1 MKIALFISRKNQL
14 SVDCCIEIINL
25 LGADN
30 DISIDQAYKS
40 YFSEDILSKVS
51 FFDSSKKIEKNHDF
65 LFSIGGDGTILRSI
79 TYVKD
84 SGIPILGINTG
95 RLGFLT
101 GIQKE
106 SLKKGLE
113 LLKNNKYQIVKRST
127 ITIRSEN
134 NNIDFGESPFAL
146 NEITIHRKDTTSLLN
161 ISCEIDN
168 MYHTDYWSDGLIV
181 STPTG
186 STGYSLSNG
195 GPIVAPESGIIILNP
210 ISPHNIN
217 MRPFLINDTS
227 SIKIIVKEKDYS
239 LSLDSRIYSIDKKS
253 ILLIKK
259 SDFTINTIEFAE
271 DNFFKK
277 LRDRLFWGQDM
288 RNTDSINK

>member
-30 DISIDQAYKS
+30 EISIDGDYKK
-40 YFSEDILSKVS
+40 YFSKDILSNLS
-51 FFDSSKKIEKNHDF
+51 FYESSKKIDSSYDF

-79 TYVKD
+79 TFIKD

-101 GIQKE
+101 GLQKE
-106 SLKKGLE
+106 SLKHGLE
-113 LLKNNKYQIVKRST
+113 LLKNNKFRIVNRST
-127 ITIRSEN
+127 ISVSSEKN
-134 NNIDFGESPFAL
+134 NVDFGDSPFAL
-146 NEITIHRKDTTSLLN
+146 NEITINRKDTTSLLN
-161 ISCEIDN
+161 ISCEIDD
-168 MYHTDYWSDGLIV
+168 MYHTDYWSDGLII

-239 LSLDSRIYSIDKKS
+239 LSLDSRIYNVDEKS
-253 ILLIKK
+253 VLLIKK
-259 SDFTINTIEFAE
+259 SDFTINTIEFTE

-277 LRDRLFWGQDM
+277 LRERLFWGQDM
-288 RNTDSINK
+288 RNTETINK

>member
-30 DISIDQAYKS
+30 EISIDGDYKK
-40 YFSEDILSKVS
+40 YFSKHILSNLS
-51 FFDSSKKIEKNHDF
+51 FYDSSKNIDNSYDF

-79 TYVKD
+79 TFIKD

-101 GIQKE
+101 GLQKE
-106 SLKKGLE
+106 SLKHGLE
-113 LLKNNKYQIVKRST
+113 LLKNNKFRIVNRST
-127 ITIRSEN
+127 ISISSEK

-146 NEITIHRKDTTSLLN
+146 NEITINRKDTTSLLN

-168 MYHTDYWSDGLIV
+168 MYHTDYWSDGLII

-217 MRPFLINDTS
+217 MRPFLIKDTS
-227 SIKIIVKEKDYS
+227 LIKVIVKEKDYT
-239 LSLDSRIYSIDKKS
+239 LSLDSRIYSIDNKS
-253 ILLIKK
+253 IVLIKK
-259 SDFTINTIEFAE
+259 SNFSINTIEFAE

-288 RNTDSINK
+288 RNTETINK

>member
-51 FFDSSKKIEKNHDF
+51 FFDSSKKIETNHDF

-79 TYVKD
+79 TYIKD

-127 ITIRSEN
+127 ITISSEN

>member
-30 DISIDQAYKS
+30 EISIDGDYKK
-40 YFSEDILSKVS
+40 YFSKHILSNLS
-51 FFDSSKKIEKNHDF
+51 FYDSSKNIDNSYDF

-79 TYVKD
+79 TFIKD

-101 GIQKE
+101 GLQKE
-106 SLKKGLE
+106 SLKHGLE
-113 LLKNNKYQIVKRST
+113 LLKNNKFRIVNRSS
-127 ITIRSEN
+127 ISISSEK

-146 NEITIHRKDTTSLLN
+146 NEITINRKDTTSLLN

-168 MYHTDYWSDGLIV
+168 MYHTDYWSDGLII

-217 MRPFLINDTS
+217 MRPFLIKDTS
-227 SIKIIVKEKDYS
+227 LIKVIVKEKDYT

-259 SDFTINTIEFAE
+259 SNFSINTIEFAE

-288 RNTDSINK
+288 RNTETINK

>member
-51 FFDSSKKIEKNHDF
+51 FFDSSKKIETNHDF

-79 TYVKD
+79 TYIKD

-101 GIQKE
+101 GLQKE
-106 SLKKGLE
+106 SLKKGIE

>member
-51 FFDSSKKIEKNHDF
+51 FFDSSKKIETSHDF

-79 TYVKD
+79 TYIKD

-101 GIQKE
+101 GLQKE

-127 ITIRSEN
+127 ITISSEN

>member
-51 FFDSSKKIEKNHDF
+51 FFDSSKKIETKHDF

-79 TYVKD
+79 TYIKD
-84 SGIPILGINTG
+84 SDIPILGINTG

-101 GIQKE
+101 GLQKE

-127 ITIRSEN
+127 ITISSEN

>member
-51 FFDSSKKIEKNHDF
+51 FFDSSKKIETNHDF

-79 TYVKD
+79 TYIKD

-101 GIQKE
+101 GLQKE

-127 ITIRSEN
+127 IKISSEN

-217 MRPFLINDTS
+217 MRPFLINDRS

>member
-51 FFDSSKKIEKNHDF
+51 FFDSSKKIETNHDF

-79 TYVKD
+79 TYIKD

-101 GIQKE
+101 GLQKE

-127 ITIRSEN
+127 ITISSEN
-134 NNIDFGESPFAL
+134 NIIDFGESPFAL

-217 MRPFLINDTS
+217 MRPFLINDRS

>member
-30 DISIDQAYKS
+30 EISIDGDYKK
-40 YFSEDILSKVS
+40 YFSKDILSNLS
-51 FFDSSKKIEKNHDF
+51 FYESSKKIDSSYDF

-79 TYVKD
+79 TFIKD

-101 GIQKE
+101 GLQKE
-106 SLKKGLE
+106 SLKHGLE
-113 LLKNNKYQIVKRST
+113 LLKNNKFRIVNRST
-127 ITIRSEN
+127 ISVSSEKN
-134 NNIDFGESPFAL
+134 NVDFGDSPFAL
-146 NEITIHRKDTTSLLN
+146 NEITINRKDTTSLLN
-161 ISCEIDN
+161 ISCEIDD
-168 MYHTDYWSDGLIV
+168 MYHTDYWSDGLII

-217 MRPFLINDTS
+217 MRPFLIKDTS

-239 LSLDSRIYSIDKKS
+239 LSLDSRIYNVDEKS
-253 ILLIKK
+253 VLLIKK
-259 SDFTINTIEFAE
+259 SDFTINTIEFTE

-277 LRDRLFWGQDM
+277 LRERLFWGQDM
-288 RNTDSINK
+288 RNTETINK

>member
-30 DISIDQAYKS
+30 EISIDGDYKK
-40 YFSEDILSKVS
+40 YFSKDILSNIS
-51 FFDSSKKIEKNHDF
+51 FYESSKKIDSSYDF

-79 TYVKD
+79 TFIKD

-101 GIQKE
+101 GLQKE
-106 SLKKGLE
+106 SLKHGLE
-113 LLKNNKYQIVKRST
+113 LLKNNKFRIVNRST
-127 ITIRSEN
+127 VSVSSEK
-134 NNIDFGESPFAL
+134 NNINFGDSPFAL
-146 NEITIHRKDTTSLLN
+146 NEITINRKDTTSLLN
-161 ISCEIDN
+161 ISCEIDD
-168 MYHTDYWSDGLIV
+168 MYHTDYWSDGLII

-239 LSLDSRIYSIDKKS
+239 LSLDSRIYNVDEKS
-253 ILLIKK
+253 VLLIKK
-259 SDFTINTIEFAE
+259 SDFTINTIEFTE

-277 LRDRLFWGQDM
+277 LRERLFWGQDM
-288 RNTDSINK
+288 RNTETINK

>member
-30 DISIDQAYKS
+30 EISIDGDYKK
-40 YFSEDILSKVS
+40 YFSKDILSNLS
-51 FFDSSKKIEKNHDF
+51 FYESSKKIHSSYDF

-79 TYVKD
+79 TFIKD

-101 GIQKE
+101 GLQKE
-106 SLKKGLE
+106 SLKHGLE
-113 LLKNNKYQIVKRST
+113 LLKNNKFRIVNRST
-127 ITIRSEN
+127 VSVSSEK
-134 NNIDFGESPFAL
+134 NNINFGDSPFAL
-146 NEITIHRKDTTSLLN
+146 NEITINRKDTTSLLN
-161 ISCEIDN
+161 ISCEIDD
-168 MYHTDYWSDGLIV
+168 MYHTDYWSDGLII

-227 SIKIIVKEKDYS
+227 SIKIRVKEKDYS
-239 LSLDSRIYSIDKKS
+239 LSLDSRIYNVDEKS
-253 ILLIKK
+253 VLLIKK
-259 SDFTINTIEFAE
+259 SDFTINTIEFTE

-277 LRDRLFWGQDM
+277 LRERLFWGQDM
-288 RNTDSINK
+288 RNTETINK

>member
-51 FFDSSKKIEKNHDF
+51 FFDSSKKIETNHDF

-79 TYVKD
+79 TYIKD

-101 GIQKE
+101 GLQKE

-113 LLKNNKYQIVKRST
+113 LLKNNKYQNVKRST
-127 ITIRSEN
+127 IKISSEN
-134 NNIDFGESPFAL
+134 NNMDFGESPFAL

>member
-51 FFDSSKKIEKNHDF
+51 FFDSSKKIETNHDF

-79 TYVKD
+79 TYIKD

-134 NNIDFGESPFAL
+134 NNIDFGENPFAL

>member
-25 LGADN
+25 LRADN
-30 DISIDQAYKS
+30 DISIDNDYKK
-40 YFSEDILSKVS
+40 YFSKDIISILS
-51 FFDSSKKIEKNHDF
+51 FYDSSKKIDTSYDF

-79 TYVKD
+79 TFVKD

-101 GIQKE
+101 GLQKE
-106 SLKKGLE
+106 SLKHGLE
-113 LLKNNKYQIVKRST
+113 LLKNNKFRIVNRST
-127 ITIRSEN
+127 VSVSSEK

-146 NEITIHRKDTTSLLN
+146 NEITINRKNTTSLLN

-168 MYHTDYWSDGLIV
+168 MYHTDYWSDGLII

-217 MRPFLINDTS
+217 MRPFLIKDTS
-227 SIKIIVKEKDYS
+227 SIKIIVNEKDYS
-239 LSLDSRIYSIDKKS
+239 LSLDSRIYNIDKQS

-259 SDFTINTIEFAE
+259 CDFTINTIEFTE

-277 LRDRLFWGQDM
+277 LRERLFWGQDM
-288 RNTDSINK
+288 RNSETINK

>member
-51 FFDSSKKIEKNHDF
+51 FFDSSKKIETNHDF

-101 GIQKE
+101 GLQKE

-127 ITIRSEN
+127 ITISSEN

-217 MRPFLINDTS
+217 TVSYTHLTLPT
-227 SIKIIVKEKDYS
+227 K
-239 LSLDSRIYSIDKKS
+239 
-253 ILLIKK
+253 
-259 SDFTINTIEFAE
+259 A
-271 DNFFKK
+271 
-277 LRDRLFWGQDM
+277 
-288 RNTDSINK
+288 